1 MQQALINING
11 ELKYTAILAPDNL
24 DPQVAPYTLMP
35 RPLYASDILYGGLGG
50 DALHGGA
57 GDDALLGAEAPMSS
71 YTDSYNAAGT
81 QLNAGFVIESDFAHP
96 YNPGNVLGY
105 SPATTKFAQYDA
117 NDPLRKILLSADG
130 TLSKSGTG
138 YNWLLNFDATEGP
151 LDAQWFAA
159 SYAALPTDGNDTMFG
174 DLGHDWLVGGTGRDK
189 MYGGLGGGPVN
200 ADDNLDSP
208 WAPTGAA
215 PPSCRLNETTD
226 THPSAEDMAFGGAG
240 RDVLIS
246 NTGGDRLID
255 WVGEFNSYLTPYA
268 PFGMASVSRTLQPQ
282 LPPFLEQLAQSGGA
296 DPTLAAPYASD
307 PTRFGEPYGELW
319 LLRPTPPALADK

>member
-1 MQQALINING
+1 
-11 ELKYTAILAPDNL
+11 DNL

-151 LDAQWFAA
+151 LDAQWFTA

-174 DLGHDWLVGGTGRDK
+174 DLGHDWLV
-189 MYGGLGGGPVN
+189 
-200 ADDNLDSP
+200 
-208 WAPTGAA
+208 
-215 PPSCRLNETTD
+215 
-226 THPSAEDMAFGGAG
+226 
-240 RDVLIS
+240 
-246 NTGGDRLID
+246 D
-255 WVGEFNSYLTPYA
+255 WRGEFNSFLTPYA

-282 LPPFLEQLAQSGGA
+282 LPEYLYALSASDGA
-296 DPTLAAPYASD
+296 DPTLAARYLSD
-307 PTRFGEPYGELW
+307 AARNGEPYGELG
-319 LLRPTPPALADK
+319 LLRQTDAAIADNRGKPRDPQAGNLPGGKRDVLRTSGSQPINSPGTFCVPPVAPSRLVPAPTP